1 MNSHARS
8 ALWIVLA
15 ATACGK
21 SDSTRNNDP
30 TSVTVI
36 TGEGQAGTVGNVL
49 PVQVVFKVSGP
60 QGGVA
65 GVSISAA
72 VPTGQ
77 GGSASPQNGTTDA
90 GGLFTVTWTLGATVG
105 PQTLVATT
113 GGGLSATAH
122 AIAGAGA
129 AAAVTAVSDAFQF
142 VVVGHAVGILP
153 VVKVTDAFGNGLAG
167 VAVTFEALSDGETLT
182 GTDRTT
188 DANGRAT
195 LGSWTIGPNPFSYQ
209 IRGKIS
215 TGAAAVFE
223 AKGIPASVTA
233 VAGTGQSANA
243 GTVVATAPAVRAVRD
258 DGSGVANVAV
268 TFTVI
273 DGGGRVDGGTTVTLA
288 DGVARP
294 TRWVLGPTPGPN
306 HLSAQV
312 LGRDPVTFTATGVTA
327 IASASAA
334 ASPTS
339 QNSFFGNYVGSRP
352 AVRVTDAIGNPVAGS
367 PVTFAVTQGGGTL
380 VGPTQAT
387 DFDGRATVAA
397 WRMGSTGPQSL
408 TATAGALAPVTFT
421 ASATAPPAS
430 TFRITVR
437 FNDPC
442 TGCRPPTPAQQ
453 AAFDAAVAR
462 WTTLIVAGG
471 PPYLV
476 FENATPCAPNITGET
491 VDGVVIYAHLLPID
505 GVNGILGQSG
515 PCILRDEGLLTAE
528 GIMEFDTADLAAL
541 EASGQLNQVILH
553 EMGHVLGFGTIWD
566 FPPINSFLVGNGT
579 GDPWFNGASAQ
590 GAFFGSLAAGRT
602 FPGNTVP
609 VEAGGGAGTAYSHWR
624 ESLFGNELM
633 TGFLNTGTNPLSA
646 ISVAQFRDLGYTV
659 NDAAA
664 DVYTLPISTF
674 RAAPENLVQ
683 LLEGRVRGDIIVINR
698 EGHEVRRIPRR

>member
-8 ALWIVLA
+8 ALWIALA
-15 ATACGK
+15 AAACGK

-30 TSVTVI
+30 TSVTVV
-36 TGEGQAGTVGNVL
+36 TGEGQTGTVGNVL
-49 PVQVVFKVSGP
+49 PVQVVFKVSGA
-60 QGGVA
+60 QGAVA

-90 GGLFTVTWTLGATVG
+90 GGLFTVSWTLGATVG
-105 PQTLVATT
+105 AQTLTATT
-113 GGGLSATAH
+113 GGLSATAH
-122 AIAGAGA
+122 ATASAGA
-129 AAAVTAVSDAFQF
+129 AAAVTAVSDAFQY

-153 VVKVTDAFGNGLAG
+153 VAKVTDAFGNGLAG
-167 VAVTFEALSDGETLT
+167 VSVTFEALTLGELLT
-182 GTDRTT
+182 GTERTT
-188 DANGRAT
+188 DASGKAT
-195 LGSWTIGPNPFSYQ
+195 LGSWSIGPDPLSYQ
-209 IRGKIS
+209 LRAKIS

-223 AKGIPASVTA
+223 ARGIPATVTA
-233 VAGTGQSANA
+233 VAGIGQSANT
-243 GTVVATAPAVRAVRD
+243 GTVVSTAPAVRAARD
-258 DGSGVANVAV
+258 DGSGINGVAV
-268 TFTVI
+268 TFSVV
-273 DGGGRVDGGTTVTLA
+273 DGGGRVDGGATATGA

-306 HLSAQV
+306 HLTAQV

-327 IASASAA
+327 IASATAA

-339 QNSFFGNYVGSRP
+339 QNSFVGNYVGMRP
-352 AVRVTDAIGNPVAGS
+352 AVRVTDALGNPVAGTS
-367 PVTFAVTQGGGTL
+367 VTFAVTQGGGTL
-380 VGPTQAT
+380 VGPTQIS
-387 DFDGRATVAA
+387 DFDGRATVSA
-397 WRMGSTGPQSL
+397 WRLGSAGVQSL

-421 ASATAPPAS
+421 ANASPPPAS
-430 TFRITVR
+430 TFKITVR

-515 PCILRDEGLLTAE
+515 PCILRDDGLLTAE

-566 FPPINSFLVGNGT
+566 FPPINTFLVGGGT
-579 GDPWFNGASAQ
+579 GDPWFNGSSAQ
-590 GAFFGSLAAGRT
+590 GAFFGSLTAGRT
-602 FPGNTVP
+602 FTGNTVP

-624 ESLFGNELM
+624 ESLLANELM

-646 ISVAQFRDLGYTV
+646 ITVAQFRDLGYTV

-664 DVYTLPISTF
+664 DAYTVPGTALQP
-674 RAAPENLVQ
+674 APASLRQIV
-683 LLEGRVRGDIIVINR
+683 EGRVRGDIIVINR
-698 EGHEVRRIPRR
+698 QGHEVRRIPRR